1 MTDALGNKITV
12 GNTYGYSRN
21 KSGLNMIKLGI
32 AVEIKKTGIVALK
45 IDKSFVSVYNE
56 KPELEK
62 HTKNQKINV
71 KSFMLFPIPTN
82 II

>member
-32 AVEIKKTGIVALK
+32 AVDVKKTGIVALK

-56 KPELEK
+56 QPELEK

-82 II
+82 RI